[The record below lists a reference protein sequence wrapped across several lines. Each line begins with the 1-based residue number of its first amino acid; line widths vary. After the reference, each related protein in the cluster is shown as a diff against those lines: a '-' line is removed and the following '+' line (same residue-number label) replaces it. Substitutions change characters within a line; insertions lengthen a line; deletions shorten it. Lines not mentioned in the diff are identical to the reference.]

1 MRSSIKPK
9 KAGLGRGPFDPRQCH
24 ARRDDGRFLANLRE
38 AVEGCLSVAVETPA
52 ENAGDQVIE
61 LAL

>member
-1 MRSSIKPK
+1 
-9 KAGLGRGPFDPRQCH
+9 
-24 ARRDDGRFLANLRE
+24 LANLRE
-38 AVEGCLSVAVETPA
+38 AVEGYLLVAVETPA